1 MLMSRSNRPTMS
13 LLLGGFALALMIGSC
28 ADNTAG
34 PSPQDTPA
42 FKRGGVPGGGPGKD
56 ADPVVAAVDPD
67 SASQDTTID
76 VLVLGSDFD
85 EGSVATWLIDE
96 APDPLNRIHTN
107 HTTYVNPKRLIANIT
122 IAADA
127 ETTLYDVEVKTSKG
141 RKGVGIEVFRVKVKA
156 EPIPVEA
163 TLRDDAGDGVWS
175 DGGGV
180 YAAEIDE
187 NGNLFLDARVATERQ
202 ICLDFAGQPGA
213 PYDDLPGADVCDAA
227 WISTFDPYENGGLQT
242 LGLGGTRP
250 VRLGVS
256 WVKDRFNWGLAFGRD
271 CETGELL
278 PGDLAVAS
286 ATGADTWEI
295 EAGYATLC
303 RFPTRGKPR
312 TEYVGRFALPVH
324 LQLVRVP
331 AP

>member
-1 MLMSRSNRPTMS
+1 MSRSNRPTLS
-13 LLLGGFALALMIGSC
+13 LLLGGLALALVIGSC
-28 ADNTAG
+28 AEDTAG
-34 PSPQDTPA
+34 PSPRDTPV
-42 FKRGGVPGGGPGKD
+42 FKPGGVPGGGPAKE

-76 VLVLGSDFD
+76 VLVLGEGFD
-85 EGSVATWLIDE
+85 EGSEATWLIDE
-96 APDPLNRIHTN
+96 LPDPLDRIHTN
-107 HTTYVNPKRLIANIT
+107 RTTYVNPKRLIANIT

-127 ETTLYDVEVKTSKG
+127 ETTLYDVEVQTSKG
-141 RKGVGIEVFRVKVKA
+141 RKGVGIEVFRVKLKT

-175 DGGGV
+175 DGGGTYV
-180 YAAEIDE
+180 AEIDE

-202 ICLDFAGQPGA
+202 ICLDFAGQAGA
-213 PYDDLPGADVCDAA
+213 PSPDAFCDAA

-242 LGLGGTRP
+242 LGLGGARP

-256 WVKDRFNWGLAFGRD
+256 WVKDRYNWGLAFGRN
-271 CETGELL
+271 CETGELV
-278 PGDLAVAS
+278 PDDLAVAS

-295 EAGYATLC
+295 AAGYATLC
-303 RFPTRGKPR
+303 RFPTKGKPR

>member
-1 MLMSRSNRPTMS
+1 MSRSNRSTLP
-13 LLLGGFALALMIGSC
+13 LLLGGLALALVIGSC
-28 ADNTAG
+28 TEDAAG
-34 PSPQDTPA
+34 PSPREAPA
-42 FKRGGVPGGGPGKD
+42 FKRGDGPGGGPGKD
-56 ADPVVAAVDPD
+56 ADPVVAATDPD

-76 VLVLGSDFD
+76 VLVIGEGFD
-85 EGSVATWLIDE
+85 EGSTAEWLIDE
-96 APDPLNRIHTN
+96 APDPLNRIRTN
-107 HTTYVNPKRLIANIT
+107 RTTYVNPKRLIANIT

-127 ETTLYDVEVKTSKG
+127 ETTLYDVEVQTSKG
-141 RKGVGIEVFRVKVKA
+141 RKGVGIEVFRVKLKT

-175 DGGGV
+175 DGGGTYV
-180 YAAEIDE
+180 AEIDE

-202 ICLDFAGQPGA
+202 ICLDFAGQAGA
-213 PYDDLPGADVCDAA
+213 PSPDAFCDAA

-242 LGLGGTRP
+242 LGLGGARP

-256 WVKDRFNWGLAFGRD
+256 WVKDRYNWGLAFGRN
-271 CETGELL
+271 CETGELV
-278 PGDLAVAS
+278 PDDLAVAS

-303 RFPTRGKPR
+303 RSPTKGKPR

-324 LQLVRVP
+324 LQLVRAA

>member
-1 MLMSRSNRPTMS
+1 MLMSRSNRPTLS
-13 LLLGGFALALMIGSC
+13 LLLGGLALALVIGSC
-28 ADNTAG
+28 AEDTAG
-34 PSPQDTPA
+34 PSPRETPV
-42 FKRGGVPGGGPGKD
+42 FKPGGVPGGGPAKE

-76 VLVLGSDFD
+76 VLVLGEGFD
-85 EGSVATWLIDE
+85 EGSEATWLIDE
-96 APDPLNRIHTN
+96 LPDPLDRIHTN
-107 HTTYVNPKRLIANIT
+107 RTTYVNPKRLIANIT

-163 TLRDDAGDGVWS
+163 TLRGDEGDRVQSDDLGS
-175 DGGGV
+175 

-202 ICLDFAGQPGA
+202 ICLDFAGLAGA
-213 PYDDLPGADVCDAA
+213 PSPDAFCDNA
-227 WISTFDPYENGGLQT
+227 WITTFDPYENGGLQT

-250 VRLGVS
+250 VRLAVS
-256 WVKDRFNWGLAFGRD
+256 WVKDRFNWTLVFGRD
-271 CETGELL
+271 CETGELV
-278 PGDLAVAS
+278 PDDLAEAS

-303 RFPTRGKPR
+303 RFPTKGKPR

>member
-1 MLMSRSNRPTMS
+1 MSRSNRPTLS
-13 LLLGGFALALMIGSC
+13 LLLGGLALALVIGSC
-28 ADNTAG
+28 AEDTAG
-34 PSPQDTPA
+34 PSPRETPV
-42 FKRGGVPGGGPGKD
+42 FKPGGVPGGGPAKE

-76 VLVLGSDFD
+76 VLVLGEGFD
-85 EGSVATWLIDE
+85 EGSEATWLIDE
-96 APDPLNRIHTN
+96 LPDPLDRIHTN
-107 HTTYVNPKRLIANIT
+107 RTTYVNPKRLIANIT

-163 TLRDDAGDGVWS
+163 TLRDDESDGVRS
-175 DGGGV
+175 DDLGS

-202 ICLDFAGQPGA
+202 ICLDFAGLAGA
-213 PYDDLPGADVCDAA
+213 PSPDAFCDNA
-227 WISTFDPYENGGLQT
+227 WITTWDPYENGGLQT

-250 VRLGVS
+250 VRLAVS
-256 WVKDRFNWGLAFGRD
+256 WVKDRFNWTLVFGRD
-271 CETGELL
+271 CETGELV
-278 PGDLAVAS
+278 PDDLAVAS
-286 ATGADTWEI
+286 ATGADAWEI

-303 RFPTRGKPR
+303 RFPTKGKPR

>member
-1 MLMSRSNRPTMS
+1 MSRSNRSTLP
-13 LLLGGFALALMIGSC
+13 LLLGGLALALVIGSC
-28 ADNTAG
+28 TEDAAG
-34 PSPQDTPA
+34 PSPREAPA
-42 FKRGGVPGGGPGKD
+42 FKRGGGPGGGPGTD

-76 VLVLGSDFD
+76 VLVLGEGFD
-85 EGSVATWLIDE
+85 DGSTATWLIDE
-96 APDPLNRIHTN
+96 LPDPLDRIHTN
-107 HTTYVNPKRLIANIT
+107 RTTYVNPKRLIANIT

-163 TLRDDAGDGVWS
+163 TLRDDESDGVRS
-175 DGGGV
+175 DDLGS

-202 ICLDFAGQPGA
+202 ICLDFAGQAGA

-242 LGLGGTRP
+242 LGLTSTRP

-256 WVKDRFNWGLAFGRD
+256 WVKDRYNWALVFGRD
-271 CETGELL
+271 CETGELV
-278 PGDLAVAS
+278 PDDLAVAS

-303 RFPTRGKPR
+303 RSPTRGKPR
-312 TEYVGRFALPVH
+312 TEYVGRFAMPVH
-324 LQLVRVP
+324 LQLVRVSTP
-331 AP
+331 